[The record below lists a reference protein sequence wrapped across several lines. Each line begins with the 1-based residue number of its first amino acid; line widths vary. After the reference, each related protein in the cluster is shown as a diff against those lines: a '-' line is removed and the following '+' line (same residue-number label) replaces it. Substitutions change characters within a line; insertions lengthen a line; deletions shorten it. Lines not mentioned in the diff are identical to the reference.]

1 MKITLDTKI
10 NRFIFAVDFITIK
23 LKKNDSLQTKKL

>member
-1 MKITLDTKI
+1 MKITLALYE

-23 LKKNDSLQTKKL
+23 LKKNDNL